1 MFTLYMNMTSKG
13 ESLRER
19 QAHAKPT
26 PSPRQAHAKPTPTLK
41 TFKICK

>member
-26 PSPRQAHAKPTPTLK
+26 PTLK